1 MKSCFQWLVAAA
13 VAASLPVAAQVAT
26 GHGMGGGGHSMG
38 GGGSH
43 HSMGGS
49 VRGGPHVFMGQRAAR
64 GRFFDHGRSFD
75 HGRFFDH
82 HREHFFVGFDF
93 LAFGYP
99 WWYPDWYWYPYD
111 YYDYYGYDYEPAYD
125 YQYWQN
131 LALSVQ
137 SELARRGYYHG
148 AVDGVIGPSSRQAIE
163 AFQSAQGLPATGLID
178 PKLLK
183 ALRISYKK
191 A

>member
-1 MKSCFQWLVAAA
+1 
-13 VAASLPVAAQVAT
+13 
-26 GHGMGGGGHSMG
+26 MG
-38 GGGSH
+38 GGGSN

-49 VRGGPHVFMGQRAAR
+49 VRGGPHVFMGQRAG

-82 HREHFFVGFDF
+82 HRFADHGRFFDHHRFADHDRFFRHHREHFFVGFDF
-93 LAFGYP
+93 VAFGYP

-111 YYDYYGYDYEPAYD
+111 YYDYYGYDNEPTYD

-131 LALSVQ
+131 LAMSVQ